1 MSESDDTD
9 EERSKGFVTAT
20 LMLTADGFVVT
31 GHGEVPCEAEHPQ
44 APYVVDDYRRAYEVL
59 KDDHHELKEQFATLR
74 EERDRYREALKTIRG
89 WREIDV
95 SSDERHL
102 PGQLSAVVERIE
114 QICDAALTKGEKDD

>member
-59 KDDHHELKEQFATLR
+59 KDDHHELKEQLATLR
-74 EERDRYREALKTIRG
+74 EERDRLLDKLDNIISAFDSPADHDHSELYGAI
-89 WREIDV
+89 
-95 SSDERHL
+95 SDAR
-102 PGQLSAVVERIE
+102 
-114 QICDAALTKGEKDD
+114 ALTKGEKDG